1 MAVDPRTLGW
11 LSRALNHEMAAVQQ
25 YLAQSVLARLW
36 GDAPLAQRLHA
47 EALEELGHASLLI
60 EHQIRLGVAPC
71 AGQLPV
77 ARLGQRAEELLAHD
91 RQLEVNAVQLYG
103 DALGHARRL
112 RDAQSATLFEGLLRE
127 ERAHLEKMAAASSG
141 GNAHG

>member
-36 GDAPLAQRLHA
+36 GDAELAQRLHA
-47 EALEELGHASLLI
+47 EALEELGHAALLI
-60 EHQIRLGVAPC
+60 EQQIRVGVAPG

-77 ARLGQRAEELLAHD
+77 ARLGRHAEDLLAHD
-91 RQLEVNAVQLYG
+91 RQLEQNAVQIYG
-103 DALGHARRL
+103 DALVHARRL
-112 RDAQSATLFEGLLRE
+112 RDEQTVALFEYLLRE
-127 ERAHLEKMAAASSG
+127 EREHLEKLG
-141 GNAHG
+141 PITPKGNNHG

>member
-11 LSRALNHEMAAVQQ
+11 LNRALHHEMAAVQQ

-36 GDAPLAQRLHA
+36 GDLALAQRLHGD
-47 EALEELGHASLLI
+47 ALEELGHAAQLM

-71 AGQLPV
+71 AGPLPV

-91 RQLEVNAVQLYG
+91 RQLEEDAVQIYG
-103 DALGHARRL
+103 NALVHVRRL
-112 RDAQSATLFEGLLRE
+112 RDEPTAALFEHLLRE
-127 ERAHLEKMAAASSG
+127 EHEHFGKLDPVTSKG
-141 GNAHG
+141 KTHG

>member
-36 GDAPLAQRLHA
+36 GDAALAQRLHA
-47 EALEELGHASLLI
+47 EALEELGHASRLI

-91 RQLEVNAVQLYG
+91 RQLEVSAVQLYADG
-103 DALGHARRL
+103 LVHARRL
-112 RDAQSATLFEGLLRE
+112 RDAQTTALFEGLLQE
-127 ERAHLEKMAAASSG
+127 EREHLEKLDAEAAG
-141 GNAHG
+141 GKSHG

>member
-36 GDAPLAQRLHA
+36 GDAELAQRLHG

-60 EHQIRLGVAPC
+60 EQQIRLGVAPC

-77 ARLGQRAEELLAHD
+77 SRLGQRAEDLLAHD
-91 RQLEVNAVQLYG
+91 RQLEANAVQIYG
-103 DALGHARRL
+103 DALHHARRL
-112 RDAQSATLFEGLLRE
+112 RDEQTVALFEYLLRE
-127 ERAHLEKMAAASSG
+127 EREHLEKLG
-141 GNAHG
+141 PTTPKGTNHG

>member
-25 YLAQSVLARLW
+25 YLAQSVLARMW
-36 GDAPLAQRLHA
+36 GDTALAQRLHA

-60 EHQIRLGVAPC
+60 EQQIRLGVAPS

-77 ARLGQRAEELLAHD
+77 ARLGRHAQELLAHD
-91 RQLEVNAVQLYG
+91 RQLEANAVQVYG
-103 DALGHARRL
+103 DALVHARRL
-112 RDAQSATLFEGLLRE
+112 RDEETAALFDHLLRE
-127 ERAHLEKMAAASSG
+127 EREHLQKLDPATPG
-141 GNAHG
+141 GIAHG

>member
-36 GDAPLAQRLHA
+36 GDAALAQRLHA
-47 EALEELGHASLLI
+47 EALEELGHAGRLI

-77 ARLGQRAEELLAHD
+77 ARLGQQPEELLAHD
-91 RQLEVNAVQLYG
+91 RQLEAGALQIYG
-103 DALGHARRL
+103 DALTHVRRL
-112 RDAQSATLFEGLLRE
+112 RDAPSTALFESLLRE
-127 ERAHLEKMAAASSG
+127 ERAHLDKLGTPVSKG
-141 GNAHG
+141 TVHG

>member
-36 GDAPLAQRLHA
+36 GDAALAQCLHA
-47 EALEELGHASLLI
+47 EALEELGHASRLI

-77 ARLGQRAEELLAHD
+77 ARLGQRAEDLLAHD
-91 RQLEVNAVQLYG
+91 RQLEANAVQIYG
-103 DALGHARRL
+103 DALVHARRL
-112 RDAQSATLFEGLLRE
+112 RDESTASLFENLLQD
-127 ERAHLEKMAAASSG
+127 ERAHFDKLAGTTSG
-141 GNAHG
+141 STHHG

>member
-36 GDAPLAQRLHA
+36 GDTALAQSLHS
-47 EALEELGHASLLI
+47 EAIEELGHASQLI

-71 AGQLPV
+71 SGPLPV
-77 ARLGQRAEELLAHD
+77 ARLGQRAEDLLVHD
-91 RQLEVNAVQLYG
+91 RQLEANAVRIYG
-103 DALGHARRL
+103 DALLHVRRL
-112 RDAQSATLFEGLLRE
+112 RDEASTALFEKLLGQ
-127 ERAHLEKMAAASSG
+127 ERAHFDKLASASAG
-141 GNAHG
+141 RGNHG